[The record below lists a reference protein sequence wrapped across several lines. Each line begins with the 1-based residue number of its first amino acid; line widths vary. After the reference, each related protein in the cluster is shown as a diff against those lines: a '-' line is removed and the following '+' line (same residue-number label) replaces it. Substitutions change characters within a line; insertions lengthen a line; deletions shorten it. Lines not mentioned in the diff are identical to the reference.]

1 MYTSRDVLIQK
12 TSDQL
17 CKYWVLMTTNKIIR
31 ISNNFPCPR
40 LQIISFSS
48 ALHDHA
54 CTHLT
59 TLIHCFLAK
68 FFALTYSQLTLMLQ
82 INKYRID

>member
-17 CKYWVLMTTNKIIR
+17 CKYWVLMTTNIIIR
-31 ISNNFPCPR
+31 ISNNFPYPR
-40 LQIISFSS
+40 PQIISFSS

>member
-31 ISNNFPCPR
+31 ISNKFRGVKGRWERITKSLTC
-40 LQIISFSS
+40 LKLSF
-48 ALHDHA
+48 
-54 CTHLT
+54 
-59 TLIHCFLAK
+59 
-68 FFALTYSQLTLMLQ
+68 M
-82 INKYRID
+82 